1 LDLNTRVGDNDSA
14 NGDAL
19 GARRLGACKFGNK
32 HLAVICL
39 GRVIAFNNGLHH
51 FIYVGEVLHRLI
63 VIRFLPVQADND
75 LDAAGGR
82 SRSKCL
88 VSLHIKYGREG
99 KLLLADHCG
108 TVFEVDVYKDI
119 AILLVYGQ
127 EAAVVLVQ
135 RDLIL
140 IDNQFALAADD
151 GALKAD
157 DVICCQALAIQINRT
172 GDGSMSY

>member
-1 LDLNTRVGDNDSA
+1 
-14 NGDAL
+14 
-19 GARRLGACKFGNK
+19 
-32 HLAVICL
+32 
-39 GRVIAFNNGLHH
+39 
-51 FIYVGEVLHRLI
+51 
-63 VIRFLPVQADND
+63 
-75 LDAAGGR
+75 
-82 SRSKCL
+82 
-88 VSLHIKYGREG
+88 
-99 KLLLADHCG
+99 LLLADHCG